1 MGNNVYYSIILFVAE
16 SKIKEWKNYSL
27 MRNPEGQSQGLP
39 SQAHLLQKFKTKKLA

>member
-27 MRNPEGQSQGLP
+27 MRNPEEQSQGLP
-39 SQAHLLQKFKTKKLA
+39 SQANLLQKFNRTKLA